1 MATFD
6 NIKVGDKVIYC
17 PAWGMDVIATVT
29 KVTPA
34 GNFATD
40 KTGKALWNKF
50 GSERGGDLWDRACV
64 IEYSEE
70 YVKAITESR
79 IITKAVNMM
88 CKCSKSDLTVEQ
100 AKAIIEILN
109 SNERHT

>member
-17 PAWGMDVIATVT
+17 PAWGNNAIATVT

-40 KTGKALWNKF
+40 RTGKT
-50 GSERGGDLWDRACV
+50 LWDKYGHARGSDKWDASLV

-70 YVKAITESR
+70 YAKTVIERNIVA
-79 IITKAVNMM
+79 KAVNMM
-88 CKCSKSDLTVEQ
+88 RQCSKSDLTVDQ
-100 AKAIIEILN
+100 AKAIIDIL
-109 SNERHT
+109 EDK

>member
-6 NIKVGDKVIYC
+6 NIKVGDKVIYI
-17 PAWGMDVIATVT
+17 PGWGNDAIATVT

-40 KTGKALWNKF
+40 KTGKT
-50 GSERGGDLWDRACV
+50 LWDKYGHARGSDKWDRKRV

-70 YVKAITESR
+70 YVKKIIESR
-79 IITKAVNMM
+79 IITKAIFLMS
-88 CKCSKSDLTVEQ
+88 KCSKSNITVEQ
-100 AKAIIEILN
+100 AKAIIDIL
-109 SNERHT
+109 EDK

>member
-6 NIKVGDKVIYC
+6 NIKVGDKVIYIHG
-17 PAWGMDVIATVT
+17 WGIDVIATVT

-40 KTGKALWNKF
+40 KTGKTLWDKY
-50 GSERGGDLWDRACV
+50 GHARGGDKWDTSHI

-70 YVKAITESR
+70 YAKVIMESM
-79 IITKAVNMM
+79 IIAKAVNMM
-88 CKCSKSDLTVEQ
+88 HKCSKSDLTVDQ
-100 AKAIIEILN
+100 AKAIINILK
-109 SNERHT
+109 E

>member
-6 NIKVGDKVIYC
+6 NIKVGDKVIYI
-17 PAWGMDVIATVT
+17 PGWGTDAIATVT

-40 KTGKALWNKF
+40 KTGKT
-50 GSERGGDLWDRACV
+50 LWDKYGHARGSDKWDRSHI

-70 YVKAITESR
+70 QAKVIMGSM
-79 IITKAVNMM
+79 IIAKAVNMM
-88 CKCSKSDLTVEQ
+88 RKCRHSDITVEQ
-100 AKAIIEILN
+100 AKAIIEILG
-109 SNERHT
+109 SNE

>member
-6 NIKVGDKVIYC
+6 SIKVGDKVIYC
-17 PAWGMDVIATVT
+17 PAWGIDVIANVT

-40 KTGKALWNKF
+40 KTGSTLWDKS
-50 GSERGGDLWDRACV
+50 GRVRGGGRWDVSRV

-70 YVKAITESR
+70 YAKNVTEQY
-79 IITKAVNMM
+79 IIAKAVDMM
-88 CKCSKSDLTVEQ
+88 RKCSKSNLTVEQ
-100 AKAIIEILN
+100 AKAIIGIL
-109 SNERHT
+109 EDK

>member
-1 MATFD
+1 MAIFD

-17 PAWGMDVIATVT
+17 PAWSMDVVATVT

-40 KTGKALWNKF
+40 KTGKTLWDKF
-50 GSERGGDLWDRACV
+50 GRERGGGKWDSACV

-70 YVKAITESR
+70 YVKTITEAR
-79 IITKAVNMM
+79 IIAKAVDMM
-88 CKCSKSDLTVEQ
+88 HKCDKSDLTVEQ
-100 AKAIIEILN
+100 AKTIINILKD
-109 SNERHT
+109 E